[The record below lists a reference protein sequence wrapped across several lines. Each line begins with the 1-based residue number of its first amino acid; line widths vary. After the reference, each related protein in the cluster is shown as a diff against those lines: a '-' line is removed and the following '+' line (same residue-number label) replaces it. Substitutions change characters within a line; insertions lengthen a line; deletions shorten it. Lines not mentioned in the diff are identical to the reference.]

1 METRVTLVKRALVRD
16 SSIPQGQPSPLY
28 IECHGNRLSVDL
40 CFPGSPIGGVVCPD
54 CGTIYDGGGLVLGK
68 R

>member
-16 SSIPQGQPSPLY
+16 SSIPQGQPSPLH
-28 IECHGNRLSVDL
+28 IECHGNRLDVGL
-40 CFPGSPIGGVVCPD
+40 CLGPIGGVVCPD
-54 CGTIYDGGGLVLGK
+54 CGTIYNGGGLVLGK